1 MIYHLLQFWYQI
13 QGTGDFF
20 LQRKI
25 LTGNTFLSFYNRIV
39 FGETL
44 QRGNLGHLCLGGGGA
59 DVSSAACSEVLS
71 ACCGEALL
79 GMWWSA
85 APFLGAERITVRPRA
100 LALSLIWIRMG
111 SAVRGTSQPQQAG
124 SRVGA
129 GQSWQLVAGSR
140 ELIPTTHHTVGFL
153 MLFSCLL
160 IK

>member
-79 GMWWSA
+79 GTWWSA
-85 APFLGAERITVRPRA
+85 APFLGAEKDHYQTTGFGFELDLDPNGIGCAGHIPASAAREPGGSWTE
-100 LALSLIWIRMG
+100 LAARGWEQGADPHYSPHCG
-111 SAVRGTSQPQQAG
+111 VFNAV
-124 SRVGA
+124 
-129 GQSWQLVAGSR
+129 
-140 ELIPTTHHTVGFL
+140 FL
-153 MLFSCLL
+153 TAH
-160 IK
+160 